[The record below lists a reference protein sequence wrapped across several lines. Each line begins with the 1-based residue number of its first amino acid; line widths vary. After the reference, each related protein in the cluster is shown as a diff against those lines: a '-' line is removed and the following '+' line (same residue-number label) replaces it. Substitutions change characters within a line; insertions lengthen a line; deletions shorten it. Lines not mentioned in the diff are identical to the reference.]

1 MPRKQR
7 NFQLE
12 ATLRKEIGG
21 RLKKKWGNFHQE
33 GECWLVFPAKGRKVL
48 CKYSSCYRKNP
59 RWFWG
64 VSHSD
69 WSAWRSNDFIALMLE
84 DYYEGYSVI
93 LLNSKELKTLIEGAT
108 NPNINKQRQI
118 NMRVYE
124 NGDFHFQ
131 ENKRFDIE
139 KRMKHLATKKLAI

>member
-1 MPRKQR
+1 
-7 NFQLE
+7 
-12 ATLRKEIGG
+12 
-21 RLKKKWGNFHQE
+21 
-33 GECWLVFPAKGRKVL
+33 
-48 CKYSSCYRKNP
+48 
-59 RWFWG
+59 
-64 VSHSD
+64 
-69 WSAWRSNDFIALMLE
+69 MLE